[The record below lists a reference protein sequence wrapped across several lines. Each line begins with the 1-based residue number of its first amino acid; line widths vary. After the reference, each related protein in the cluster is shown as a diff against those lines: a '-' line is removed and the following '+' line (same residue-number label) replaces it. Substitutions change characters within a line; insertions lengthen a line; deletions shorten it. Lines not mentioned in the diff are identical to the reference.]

1 MSDIRCTL
9 EERQIPIYFG
19 AVAIALVTALL
30 VPGTTALEGAIN
42 PALALMLYVTFLQV
56 PLADL
61 GRSFARGRFLTA
73 LLLANFV
80 AVPLLVAAMLPLMP
94 ADALLRFGILLV
106 LLAPCIDYVVTFA
119 HLGRADAKLLLAAT
133 PSLLIAQMLGQPA
146 IGTAQAEHV
155 LQSLH
160 LLGPSLL
167 FAAFTGVLLFASSIF
182 AGWVENWFVLRRLD
196 SAIQYNP
203 RITHMLGAARAAR
216 WARFLR
222 GNISGFAAN
231 ISLGFMLGLTPAF
244 AAFFGL
250 GLDVRHVTLSTGQI
264 GVASATLG
272 MDVLHQ
278 PAFWW
283 AVAMVPFNGALN
295 VLVSFYL
302 AFRLALRAHNVGSV
316 DRARIYRALLARWRS
331 APLGFFLP
339 PRRTV

>member
-133 PSLLIAQMLGQPA
+133 PSLLIAQMLLLPVYLKVLLGEDAAALVQPEPFVHAFIWLIGVPLVLAGVTQLWASRTTVGRQTSSALSLLPVPATALVLFIVVAAVLPQLGSATNSALAAVPFYVAFACLAPIMGWLVAKALGLQPPAGRAVAFSVGTRNSLVVLPLALAAPGALPVLPA
-146 IGTAQAEHV
+146 IIVTQTLVELLAELAYV
-155 LQSLH
+155 RWISR
-160 LLGPSLL
+160 
-167 FAAFTGVLLFASSIF
+167 F
-182 AGWVENWFVLRRLD
+182 
-196 SAIQYNP
+196 
-203 RITHMLGAARAAR
+203 GAHGARAD
-216 WARFLR
+216 
-222 GNISGFAAN
+222 S
-231 ISLGFMLGLTPAF
+231 S
-244 AAFFGL
+244 
-250 GLDVRHVTLSTGQI
+250 
-264 GVASATLG
+264 
-272 MDVLHQ
+272 
-278 PAFWW
+278 
-283 AVAMVPFNGALN
+283 
-295 VLVSFYL
+295 VS
-302 AFRLALRAHNVGSV
+302 
-316 DRARIYRALLARWRS
+316 
-331 APLGFFLP
+331 
-339 PRRTV
+339 